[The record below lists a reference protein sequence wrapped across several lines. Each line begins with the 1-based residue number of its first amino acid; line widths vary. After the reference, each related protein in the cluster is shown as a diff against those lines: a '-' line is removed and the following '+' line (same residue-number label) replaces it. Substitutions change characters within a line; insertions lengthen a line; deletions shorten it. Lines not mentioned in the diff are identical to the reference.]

1 MKGNSMKS
9 TPTTRGSSAS
19 SSLSRSDRCMRR
31 MFELRPDHCDVTLIT
46 EDGYHIEGHKV
57 VLSSAL
63 PYFSAMFTPRSGLSY
78 IESEQREI
86 LIKNID
92 GSALEEIIRW
102 CYSLPVEPDETNVQ
116 QLLAGAKMLDCPEIV
131 SICSDFIISQLHPE
145 NALGIYSFSDLLG
158 CSDLNQCT
166 LNYILHNFTSII
178 EKSDE
183 FTQLTPERLIEI
195 ISSEHIDTGTG
206 GEEVVFSSVMNWVSY
221 DEENRKQ
228 FLPQLLEHVRFP
240 KLAQQTLLQ
249 IEDQYPIIKS
259 YPTCKD
265 LLIEAMKYHL
275 SKGTIV
281 SSSAR
286 FRNRS
291 PVIKPKCLLV
301 IGGQSPKAV
310 KHCEFYDFTTERWYD
325 LPNGLPTRTCRAG
338 LAILNSHIYIVGGFN
353 GTTRLKT
360 VQYFIPSKGQW
371 VACPDMQARRSTLGV
386 GVLDDKIYA
395 VGGFDGT
402 SGLKSAEV
410 YDPYKCTWS
419 YIASMSTKRSSV
431 GVATLNNHIYAV
443 GGYDGASRS
452 CLSSVEYYDMTRDSW
467 HLLPEMSQRRSGA
480 CVSVLDGKLY
490 AIGGH
495 DGPAVRKSVEFYDP
509 VANCWMQC
517 ADMIVARRNA
527 GVVTKDGLLYVIGG
541 DEGFDNIAS
550 VEIYDPRKN
559 QWTMLPQEMSIKR
572 SYSSVGII
580 DKFKPLD
587 DDVLVSVASGD
598 AVEQGTS
605 HIDSRELHE
614 SRST

>member
-1 MKGNSMKS
+1 MKLTSIVRSPSVSSNVS
-9 TPTTRGSSAS
+9 RG
-19 SSLSRSDRCMRR
+19 DRCMRR
-31 MFELRPDHCDVTLIT
+31 MYELRPDHCDVTLLT
-46 EDGYHIEGHKV
+46 EDGHSIEGHKV

-78 IESEQREI
+78 IESAQREI

-92 GSALEEIIRW
+92 GQALEDIIKW
-102 CYSLPVEPDETNVQ
+102 CYSLPVEPDESTVQ
-116 QLLAGAKMLDCPEIV
+116 QLLSGAKMLDCPEIV

-145 NALGIYSFSDLLG
+145 NALGIYSFADLLG
-158 CSDLNQCT
+158 CIDLHQCT
-166 LNYILHNFTSII
+166 LNYILYHFTTIV

-183 FTQLTPERLIEI
+183 FMQLTSDRLIEI
-195 ISSEHIDTGTG
+195 ISSEHIDTGTL
-206 GEEVVFSSVMNWVSY
+206 GEEIVFSSVMSWVSH
-221 DEENRKQ
+221 DEDNRSKY
-228 FLPQLLEHVRFP
+228 LPQLLEHVRFP
-240 KLAQQTLLQ
+240 KLAQETLLQ
-249 IEDQYPIIKS
+249 IEDQYPLIKS
-259 YPTCKD
+259 DSTCKD
-265 LLIEAMKYHL
+265 LLIEAMKFHL
-275 SKGTIV
+275 SKGTVV
-281 SSSAR
+281 SSNPR

-301 IGGQSPKAV
+301 VGGQSPKAI
-310 KHCEFYDFTTERWYD
+310 KHCEFYDFTSERWYD
-325 LPNGLPTRTCRAG
+325 LPNGLPSRTCRAG
-338 LAILNSHIYIVGGFN
+338 LAILNDHIYIVGGFN

-371 VACPDMQARRSTLGV
+371 VNCPDMQARRSTLGV

-431 GVATLNNHIYAV
+431 GVATLNDHIYAV
-443 GGYDGASRS
+443 GGYDGASRG
-452 CLSSVEYYDMTRDSW
+452 CLSSVEYYDIVRDTW
-467 HLLPEMSQRRSGA
+467 NLLPEMSQRRSGA
-480 CVSVLDGKLY
+480 GVGVLDGKLY

-541 DEGFDNIAS
+541 DEGLDNLAS

-559 QWTMLPQEMSIKR
+559 QWTLLPQEMSIKR
-572 SYSSVGII
+572 SYAGVCIV
-580 DKFKPLD
+580 DKFMPPENE
-587 DDVLVSVASGD
+587 DVIVSSIASGGGGGALD
-598 AVEQGTS
+598 QRISPSDRDVHHDQ
-605 HIDSRELHE
+605 R
-614 SRST
+614 